1 MLYKNALELI
11 GNTPLLELSNLK
23 KKYNL
28 KANIF
33 AKLESYNLT
42 GSIKDRASLKMI
54 LDFEKENI
62 IKEGYTL
69 IEATS
74 GNTGIGLA
82 CIGKLKGY
90 KVIIVMPDTM
100 SKERIDLLKAYDAE
114 VILTDGKLGM
124 SESIRKAKELNKEIK
139 DSIIVS
145 QFENSSNV
153 LAHFEYTSKE
163 LLNDLNKIDI
173 FISAI
178 GTGGTISGV
187 GKYLKEVNPV
197 TKVIGVEP
205 LSSPLLTKM
214 N

>member
-54 LDFEKENI
+54 LDFEKENK

-124 SESIRKAKELNKEIK
+124 SESVKKAKELNKEIK

-153 LAHFEYTSKE
+153 LAHYEITSKE

-178 GTGGTISGV
+178 GNRWNNKWSR
-187 GKYLKEVNPV
+187 
-197 TKVIGVEP
+197 
-205 LSSPLLTKM
+205 
-214 N
+214 